1 MSTAEAID
9 QNLHQL
15 ERCLLFQALDEEAR
29 RDLARSARR
38 IEVAAGTPMYQ
49 VGDPGENMMLVV
61 AGTVRIWL
69 PTLPGKE
76 IILADIGP
84 GEIVGEIAL
93 LDGEPR
99 SAAVTALTKC
109 QLLVLE
115 RRDVL
120 PFLRS
125 NPDAA
130 LSLIALLC
138 KRVRRADQR
147 MTDIALSHLPAR
159 LARTLIGRVPADAR
173 APPKLAVSQSELAD
187 MVSATRESV
196 NRALRA
202 WHRRGIIEVRDGW
215 IVLLRQDA
223 LAALAGSA

>member
-1 MSTAEAID
+1 MSIAEAIEN
-9 QNLHQL
+9 NLRQL
-15 ERCLLFQALDEEAR
+15 DRCLLFQALDQPAR
-29 RDLARSARR
+29 LDLARRAHR
-38 IEVAAGTPMYQ
+38 IELPAGTPVYQ
-49 VGDPGENMMLVV
+49 VGDPGENMMVV
-61 AGTVRIWL
+61 LAGTLRIWL

-84 GEIVGEIAL
+84 GEVVGEIAL
-93 LDGEPR
+93 LDGEAR

-120 PFLRS
+120 PFLRD
-125 NPDAA
+125 NPEAA

-138 KRVRRADQR
+138 RRVRRADQR

-159 LARTLIGRVPADAR
+159 LARTLIGRVPTDAR
-173 APPKLAVSQSELAD
+173 PPARLALSQSELAD

-202 WHRRGIIEVRDGW
+202 WHRRGIVELRDGW